1 MQFCCG
7 GGVAE
12 CHSGERKEE
21 RERREIDQAWSIY
34 GGSEEPMPEYNSGE
48 RNEERERRGID
59 QAWSIYGGSE
69 EPMPECNSGEM
80 NEDKDRKTGTG
91 KTKRKRDR

>member
-34 GGSEEPMPEYNSGE
+34 GGSKEPMPEYNSGE
-48 RNEERERRGID
+48 
-59 QAWSIYGGSE
+59 
-69 EPMPECNSGEM
+69 M
-80 NEDKDRKTGTG
+80 NEDKRNE
-91 KTKRKRDR
+91 RR

>member
-21 RERREIDQAWSIY
+21 RERREIDQTWSIY
-34 GGSEEPMPEYNSGE
+34 GGSEEPMPDCHSGE
-48 RNEERERRGID
+48 RKEEREKAGDRPSLVDIWRLKRADARIQFGRNERRK
-59 QAWSIYGGSE
+59 A
-69 EPMPECNSGEM
+69 
-80 NEDKDRKTGTG
+80 K
-91 KTKRKRDR
+91 

>member
-21 RERREIDQAWSIY
+21 REKTGDRPSLVDIW

-48 RNEERERRGID
+48 MNEEKRNERR
-59 QAWSIYGGSE
+59 
-69 EPMPECNSGEM
+69 
-80 NEDKDRKTGTG
+80 
-91 KTKRKRDR
+91 

>member
-1 MQFCCG
+1 MGAKVHKNNDICKRVAIFFTIRGEKMQFCCG

-48 RNEERERRGID
+48 
-59 QAWSIYGGSE
+59 
-69 EPMPECNSGEM
+69 M
-80 NEDKDRKTGTG
+80 NEDKQNER
-91 KTKRKRDR
+91 R

>member
-1 MQFCCG
+1 MQESCDFFYNKGRKNAVCCG

-34 GGSEEPMPEYNSGE
+34 GGSKEPMPEY
-48 RNEERERRGID
+48 
-59 QAWSIYGGSE
+59 
-69 EPMPECNSGEM
+69 NSGEM

-91 KTKRKRDR
+91 KMKRKRDR

>member
-1 MQFCCG
+1 MPFCCG

-48 RNEERERRGID
+48 RKEERE
-59 QAWSIYGGSE
+59 
-69 EPMPECNSGEM
+69 
-80 NEDKDRKTGTG
+80 KTG
-91 KTKRKRDR
+91 DRPNLVDIWRLRRADARIQFGRNERR

>member
-34 GGSEEPMPEYNSGE
+34 GGSEEPMPEYNSGG
-48 RNEERERRGID
+48 RNEERETGID
-59 QAWSIYGGSE
+59 QAWSIYGGSKGIE
-69 EPMPECNSGEM
+69 RQEPGR
-80 NEDKDRKTGTG
+80 RKERETG
-91 KTKRKRDR
+91 KRRKKQKCK